1 MPIIK
6 GFATL
11 LIWWHKDECI
21 QRETQRQNLQNS
33 TDYSLM
39 CLICNLHVSNEC
51 SHTLAALGRENS
63 TVQFSARSYF
73 AGGQN
78 YAKYFKSNS
87 RNKYCILGRVWDTL
101 IKHRHARPARVFFC
115 DLKALEV
122 AVLDRLLTVMIRV
135 THSRILVPD
144 SIQWHYRLASFC
156 LIPWKQEAISCQL

>member
-39 CLICNLHVSNEC
+39 CLICNLQVSNEC
-51 SHTLAALGRENS
+51 SHTLAALGREDW

-73 AGGQN
+73 AGCQN

-87 RNKYCILGRVWDTL
+87 RNKNCILGRVWDTL
-101 IKHRHARPARVFFC
+101 IKHRHARRARVIFLW
-115 DLKALEV
+115 LKSPGGSSTRWTLNSYDKGNSFTYTGPGFHSMALW
-122 AVLDRLLTVMIRV
+122 
-135 THSRILVPD
+135 S
-144 SIQWHYRLASFC
+144 
-156 LIPWKQEAISCQL
+156 